1 MKWTGLG
8 ALACAAMV
16 TVACGG
22 DARDDRGNDADRT
35 VGTSGVSNDD
45 SAALDRYDDAGVSG
59 PARIGSAIGEDQ
71 TRTPGSA
78 ETTHGATADARHFAE
93 QATYAGNAEV
103 KLGQL
108 ASERAQNPAVKE
120 FAQMMVRDHTRSGN
134 ELKQVV
140 SRHEVQPPAGLD
152 AEHQRLY
159 ERLGKLQGAEFDRE
173 YMKAMVDGHQKVK
186 SMLSSRTSN
195 DRAGVDR
202 NRATGTS
209 GATAGST
216 QLDTAVNQ
224 WATKTLP
231 AVEQHL
237 QKAQQISAKVD
248 TNARGTSGNMPK
260 GNTGTSGA
268 DKTGHTGEGH

>member
-1 MKWTGLG
+1 MKWRALG

-22 DARDDRGNDADRT
+22 DARYDRDNDADRT

-45 SAALDRYDDAGVSG
+45 SAAVDRDDDARASRS
-59 PARIGSAIGEDQ
+59 ARIGAAVDEDQ
-71 TRTPGSA
+71 TKSPGSA
-78 ETTHGATADARHFAE
+78 DTHGATGEARHFAE

-108 ASERAQNPAVKE
+108 ATERAQTPAVKE
-120 FAQMMVRDHTRSGN
+120 FAQMMVRDHTKAGN
-134 ELKQVV
+134 ELKQAVT
-140 SRHEVQPPAGLD
+140 RHDVQPPAGLD

-159 ERLGKLQGAEFDRE
+159 DRLNKLQGAEFDRE

-186 SMLSSRTSN
+186 SMLSSRASN
-195 DRAGVDR
+195 QRTGADR
-202 NRATGTS
+202 NRGATGTS
-209 GATAGST
+209 GTTTGST

-237 QKAQQISAKVD
+237 QKAQEISAKVD
-248 TNARGTSGNMPK
+248 NARGTTGTTPK
-260 GNTGTSGA
+260 GNIAPSDA
-268 DKTGHTGEGH
+268 DKAGHTGERH